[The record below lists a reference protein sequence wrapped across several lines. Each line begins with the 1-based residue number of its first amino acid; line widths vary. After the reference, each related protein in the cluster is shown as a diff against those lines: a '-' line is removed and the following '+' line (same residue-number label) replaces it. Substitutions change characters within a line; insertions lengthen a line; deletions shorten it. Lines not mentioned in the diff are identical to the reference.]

1 MTSFLKSTTVAV
13 SLGSSS
19 FLLWY
24 IPLYKE
30 RNLQLTW
37 GPDSWIAC
45 AHLEEVD
52 FGFQGFGGFGVLV
65 FQDGVLHVALA
76 VLELA
81 WQTD

>member
-1 MTSFLKSTTVAV
+1 M
-13 SLGSSS
+13 
-19 FLLWY
+19 
-24 IPLYKE
+24 
-30 RNLQLTW
+30 QLTW

-45 AHLEEVD
+45 AHLEGVD
-52 FGFQGFGGFGVLV
+52 FGFRGFGGFGVLI

>member
-1 MTSFLKSTTVAV
+1 MTVAA
-13 SLGSSS
+13 SLGSSP

-30 RNLQLTW
+30 KNLQLTR

-45 AHLEEVD
+45 AHLEGVD
-52 FGFQGFGGFGVLV
+52 FGFRGFGGFGVLV

-76 VLELA
+76 VVELA
-81 WQTD
+81 LQTD